1 MTSATYVIL
10 SGVLSFGAPL
20 AVAVYEIVTLRR
32 GGSGGGDD
40 RQPPEAPRPK
50 PLPDCLQPHV
60 LLARPPMRTP
70 EPV

>member
-10 SGVLSFGAPL
+10 SGALSFGAPL

-32 GGSGGGDD
+32 RGGGGDD
-40 RQPPEAPRPK
+40 GRDPPPAGPK

-60 LLARPPMRTP
+60 LLQPRRIRELQDA
-70 EPV
+70 